1 MAASARSRQ
10 AYLKTLGIDRW
21 ILREPDCGSLQS
33 ENPLPTAQESVE
45 PESKTSSVEPP
56 TQKLDWVPLRQQV
69 AACTRCE
76 LHRSRTQTV
85 FGVGNL
91 QAEWLVIGEAP
102 GADEDAQGEPFVG
115 RAGQLLNAMLLAVGK
130 ARESVYIAN
139 ILKCRPPGNRDPRP
153 EEVIQCRPY
162 LRRQIELI
170 APKIILAVGR
180 IAAQNLLQSEEP
192 IGRLRGK
199 IHRLPDLGLPVVVTY
214 HPAYLLRKPT
224 EKSKTWDDLQLA
236 CFALKESSL

>member
-1 MAASARSRQ
+1 MTASAHSRQ
-10 AYLKTLGIDRW
+10 AYLKALGIDRW
-21 ILREPDCGSLQS
+21 VLRDS
-33 ENPLPTAQESVE
+33 
-45 PESKTSSVEPP
+45 PESTQPDSSKVDGSPELESKSLPPEPP
-56 TQKLDWVPLRQQV
+56 PGLDWEALQQQV
-69 AACTRCE
+69 IACTRCE

-85 FGVGNL
+85 FGVGNRR
-91 QAEWLVIGEAP
+91 AEWLVIGEAP

-115 RAGQLLNAMLLAVGK
+115 RAGQLLNAMLQAIGK

-153 EEVIQCRPY
+153 EEVIQCRSY

-180 IAAQNLLQSEEP
+180 IAAQNLLESEEP

-199 IHRLPDLGLPVVVTY
+199 IHRLPDFDIPVVVTY
-214 HPAYLLRKPT
+214 HPAYLLRKPA

-236 CFALKESSL
+236 CFALKESRL

>member
-1 MAASARSRQ
+1 MTASAHSRQ
-10 AYLKTLGIDRW
+10 AYLKALGIDRW
-21 ILREPDCGSLQS
+21 VLREVSPGSTQPDSPAVDCSPGLKSNSFQ
-33 ENPLPTAQESVE
+33 
-45 PESKTSSVEPP
+45 PEFPIG
-56 TQKLDWVPLRQQV
+56 LDWEALQQQV
-69 AACTRCE
+69 IACTRCE

-85 FGVGNL
+85 FGVGNRR
-91 QAEWLVIGEAP
+91 AEWLVIGEAP

-115 RAGQLLNAMLLAVGK
+115 RAGQLLNAMLQAIGK

-153 EEVIQCRPY
+153 EEVIQCRSY

-180 IAAQNLLQSEEP
+180 IAAQNLLESEEP

-199 IHRLPDLGLPVVVTY
+199 IHRLPDFDIPVVVTY
-214 HPAYLLRKPT
+214 HPAYLLRKPA

-236 CFALKESSL
+236 CFALKESGL